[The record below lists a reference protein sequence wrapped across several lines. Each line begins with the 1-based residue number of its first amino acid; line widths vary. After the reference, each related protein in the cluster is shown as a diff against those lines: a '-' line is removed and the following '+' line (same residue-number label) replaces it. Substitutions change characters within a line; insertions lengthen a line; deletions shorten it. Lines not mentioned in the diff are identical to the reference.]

1 MFDKELTLELLNL
14 ILTSSKTIQ
23 DRFKSIK
30 SVSDFT
36 DSPNGLVILD
46 SICMQ
51 LIALGEGLKQVDKI
65 TNKSLLKKYPQIDW
79 IGAKAMRDIISH
91 QYFDI
96 DAEIVYDV
104 CVSKIPDLS
113 ITIEKI
119 IEDLN

>member
-1 MFDKELTLELLNL
+1 MYDKELTLELLNL

-23 DRFKSIK
+23 DRFNSIR

-36 DSPNGLVILD
+36 DSPNGLVLLD

-51 LIALGEGLKQVDKI
+51 LIAIGEGLKQIDKI
-65 TNKSLLKKYPQIDW
+65 TDKSLLKKYTQIDW
-79 IGAKAMRDIISH
+79 TGAKAMRDIISH

-104 CVSKIPDLS
+104 CVSKIPDLF

-119 IEDLN
+119 IEDLI